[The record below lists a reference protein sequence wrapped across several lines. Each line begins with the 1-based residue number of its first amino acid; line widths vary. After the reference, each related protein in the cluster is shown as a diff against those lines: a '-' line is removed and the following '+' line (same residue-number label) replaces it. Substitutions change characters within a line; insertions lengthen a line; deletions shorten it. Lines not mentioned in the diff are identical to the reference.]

1 MQEKLKDKIAG
12 ALVGYAIGDALGLGT
27 EFMTADEAK
36 SIYPDSLTDYSQIE
50 MDAHRSPWGHGNY
63 THDTEF
69 VIMLIE
75 NVLRDGE
82 LRPLE
87 FARSMADWYGDGHYD
102 ISQQMR
108 AVLREPSYRNDPYGT
123 VERIW
128 KQRGK
133 WLEAGAIIGIAPF
146 AGIIC
151 DEPDNAPIEL
161 SRTLQNGQNPLGASN
176 VIARSA
182 YAILYEDRIP
192 DADELVK
199 ISEEYSPDI
208 EQYIRAAAEPGA
220 INRLEIDDVDS
231 IDVARKCMAVGL
243 WALWNFDNF
252 DDGIVASAMLG
263 GDADTNTALAGALMG
278 LKYGLSAIPMRL
290 RSGLVK
296 QKEIE
301 MLAEK
306 FADYL
311 APRFNN

>member
-133 WLEAGAIIGIAPF
+133 WLEADANWGRVLCAIGYSGAEVDITKVDVDFQSQAGTVAVCRNGAGVDFDEDIAKKVLTEKEIYILVGLNDGE
-146 AGIIC
+146 ATAEAWGC
-151 DEPDNAPIEL
+151 DLTYD
-161 SRTLQNGQNPLGASN
+161 
-176 VIARSA
+176 
-182 YAILYEDRIP
+182 Y
-192 DADELVK
+192 VK
-199 ISEEYSPDI
+199 I
-208 EQYIRAAAEPGA
+208 
-220 INRLEIDDVDS
+220 N
-231 IDVARKCMAVGL
+231 
-243 WALWNFDNF
+243 
-252 DDGIVASAMLG
+252 
-263 GDADTNTALAGALMG
+263 GDYRT
-278 LKYGLSAIPMRL
+278 
-290 RSGLVK
+290 
-296 QKEIE
+296 
-301 MLAEK
+301 
-306 FADYL
+306 
-311 APRFNN
+311 